1 MGEKKRRLAAAAA
14 GKHDDRPALA
24 LAARAATLTA
34 QSAFE
39 PALKDLGRALELAPH
54 LDALW
59 AQFGELVRFF
69 GFLHPL
75 HPQLG
80 SLLARALE
88 HPAVDPGNLVRPI
101 TSAAL
106 SRPAGE
112 QLAEPLL
119 LRLLEDAIV
128 RDAQLEALMAAE
140 RRRALE
146 GAPVPLELLI
156 AMAHQCFNTEYALDE
171 TQAETAAVAR
181 LATALARNEDYALYA
196 AYRPLHTLPDA
207 PRVAEQLAQTPV
219 ASLAQRQILEPL
231 AEQRIAQEIPS
242 LGDTAGAV
250 SAAVRAQYEANPY
263 PRWLR
268 MQTRFDA
275 APLADIVREL
285 FPDID
290 AKRGPARILLAGCG
304 TGQNAIATARRFAE
318 SSVLA
323 VDLSLA
329 SLAYAK
335 RKTAEL
341 GVANIAYRQADLLAL
356 GTLGERFHL
365 IEASGV
371 LHHLEDPLA
380 GWRVLAALVEPG
392 GFMRIGLYSER
403 GRRHFAHARQFI
415 AQRGF
420 EATPAGIR
428 SARAAIRAAAPQD
441 ELLARVARNED
452 FYSLSGC
459 RDMLFHVQEKC
470 FSLPELAAMIQALG
484 LQFLGFEFP
493 DSGITAARYRAR
505 FPADAL
511 LRNLD
516 NWDRYEQDNPDSF
529 ARMYQFWVR
538 KPS

>member
-14 GKHDDRPALA
+14 GKHDDRRALA
-24 LAARAATLTA
+24 LAARAQALTA

-39 PALKDLGRALELAPH
+39 PALKELARALELAPH
-54 LDALW
+54 HDPLW
-59 AQFGELVRFF
+59 AQFGELIRFF

-75 HPQLG
+75 DPQLRA
-80 SLLARALE
+80 LLARALE

-106 SRPAGE
+106 SRPPGE
-112 QLAEPLL
+112 VFAEPLL

-128 RDAQLEALMAAE
+128 RDAQLEALIGAE
-140 RRRALE
+140 RRRALQ
-146 GAPVPLELLI
+146 GASVPLDVLI
-156 AMAHQCFNTEYALDE
+156 AIAHQCFNTEYVLDE
-171 TQAETAAVAR
+171 SEPETAALTELGAR
-181 LATALARNEDYALYA
+181 LAQSEDYALYA

-207 PRVAEQLAQTPV
+207 GRVAAELARTPL
-219 ASLAQRQILEPL
+219 ASLARRQFVEPL
-231 AEQRIAQEIPS
+231 AEQRIAQDIPS

-250 SAAVRAQYEANPY
+250 SAAVRAQYEENPY

-275 APLADIVREL
+275 APLADIIREL
-285 FPDID
+285 FPDIEV
-290 AKRGPARILLAGCG
+290 KRGPARILLAGCG
-304 TGQNAIATARRFAE
+304 TGQNAIATARRFAD

-335 RKTAEL
+335 RKTLEL
-341 GVANIAYRQADLLAL
+341 GVPNIAYRHADLLAL
-356 GTLGERFHL
+356 GSLGERFHL
-365 IEASGV
+365 VEASGV

-380 GWRVLAALVEPG
+380 GWRVLAGLAEPG

-403 GRRHFAHARQFI
+403 GRRHMVHGRQFI

-420 EATPAGIR
+420 DATPAGIR
-428 SARAAIRAAAPQD
+428 ACRAAIRAATQD
-441 ELLARVARNED
+441 ELLARIARNED

-459 RDMLFHVQEKC
+459 RDMLFHVQEKR
-470 FSLPELAAMIQALG
+470 FSLPEVAAMIDALG
-484 LQFLGFEFP
+484 LRFLGFEFP
-493 DSGITAARYRAR
+493 DSGITVSRYRAR

-511 LRNLD
+511 MRNLD
-516 NWDRYEQDNPDSF
+516 NWHRYEQDNPDCF

-538 KPS
+538 KTA

>member
-1 MGEKKRRLAAAAA
+1 MGEKRRRLAARAA

-24 LAARAATLTA
+24 HAARAQALTA

-39 PALKDLGRALELAPH
+39 PALKELARALELAPH
-54 LDALW
+54 LDPLW
-59 AQFGELVRFF
+59 AQLGELVRFF

-75 HPQLG
+75 HPELRA
-80 SLLARALE
+80 LLERALE
-88 HPAVDPGNLVRPI
+88 HPAVDPGDLVRPI
-101 TSAAL
+101 ASAAL
-106 SRPAGE
+106 SRPPGE
-112 QLAEPLL
+112 VFAEPLL
-119 LRLLEDAIV
+119 FRLLEDTIV
-128 RDAQLEALMAAE
+128 RDAQLQDLIAAE

-146 GAPVPLELLI
+146 GASVPLEVLI
-156 AMAHQCFNTEYALDE
+156 AVAHQCFNTEYVLDE
-171 TQAETAAVAR
+171 SESETAA
-181 LATALARNEDYALYA
+181 LAALSTRVGDYALYA

-207 PRVAEQLAQTPV
+207 ERVAEQLAQTPL
-219 ASLAQRQILEPL
+219 ASLARRQILEPL
-231 AEQRIAQEIPS
+231 AERRLAQEIAS

-263 PRWLR
+263 PRWIR

-285 FPDID
+285 FPGLEV
-290 AKRGPARILLAGCG
+290 KRGPARILLAGCG
-304 TGQNAIATARRFAE
+304 TGQNAIGTARRFAD

-356 GTLGERFHL
+356 GSLGERFHL
-365 IEASGV
+365 VEASGV

-380 GWRVLAALVEPG
+380 GWRVLAGLVEPG

-403 GRRHFAHARQFI
+403 GRQHLVHARQFI
-415 AQRGF
+415 AAHGF
-420 EATPAGIR
+420 DATPAGIR
-428 SARAAIRAAAPQD
+428 AARAAIRAATQD

-452 FYSLSGC
+452 FFSLSGC

-470 FSLPELAAMIQALG
+470 FSLPEIAAMIDSLG
-484 LQFLGFEFP
+484 LGFLGFEFP
-493 DSGITAARYRAR
+493 DSGITVSRYRAR

-511 LRNLD
+511 MRNLD
-516 NWDRYEQDNPDSF
+516 NWHRYEQDNPDSF

-538 KPS
+538 KPA

>member
-14 GKHDDRPALA
+14 GRHDDRRALA
-24 LAARAATLTA
+24 LAARAQALTA

-39 PALKDLGRALELAPH
+39 PALKELARALELAPH
-54 LDALW
+54 HDPLW
-59 AQFGELVRFF
+59 AQFGELIRFF

-75 HPQLG
+75 DPQLRA
-80 SLLARALE
+80 LLARALE

-106 SRPAGE
+106 SRPPGE
-112 QLAEPLL
+112 VFAEPLL

-128 RDAQLEALMAAE
+128 RDAQLEALIGAE
-140 RRRALE
+140 RRRALQ
-146 GAPVPLELLI
+146 GASVPLDVLI
-156 AMAHQCFNTEYALDE
+156 AIAHQCFNTEYVLDE
-171 TQAETAAVAR
+171 SEPETAALTELGAR
-181 LATALARNEDYALYA
+181 LAQSEDYALYA

-207 PRVAEQLAQTPV
+207 GRVAAELARTPL
-219 ASLAQRQILEPL
+219 ASLARRQIVEPL
-231 AEQRIAQEIPS
+231 AEQRIAQDIPS

-250 SAAVRAQYEANPY
+250 SAAVRAQYEENPY

-275 APLADIVREL
+275 APLADIIREL
-285 FPDID
+285 FPDIEV
-290 AKRGPARILLAGCG
+290 KRGPARILLAGCG
-304 TGQNAIATARRFAE
+304 TGQNAIATARRFAD

-335 RKTAEL
+335 RKTLEL
-341 GVANIAYRQADLLAL
+341 GVPNIAYRHADLLAL
-356 GTLGERFHL
+356 GSLGERFHL
-365 IEASGV
+365 VEASGV

-380 GWRVLAALVEPG
+380 GWRVLAGLAEPG

-403 GRRHFAHARQFI
+403 GRRHMVHGRQFI

-420 EATPAGIR
+420 DATPAGIR
-428 SARAAIRAAAPQD
+428 ACRAAIRAATQD
-441 ELLARVARNED
+441 ELLARIARNED

-459 RDMLFHVQEKC
+459 RDMLFHVQEKR
-470 FSLPELAAMIQALG
+470 FSLPEVAAMIDALG
-484 LQFLGFEFP
+484 LRFLGFEFP
-493 DSGITAARYRAR
+493 DSGITVSRYRAR

-511 LRNLD
+511 MRNLD
-516 NWDRYEQDNPDSF
+516 NWHRYEQDNPDCF

-538 KPS
+538 KTA

>member
-14 GKHDDRPALA
+14 GRHDDRRALA
-24 LAARAATLTA
+24 LAARAQALTA

-39 PALKDLGRALELAPH
+39 PALKELARALELAPH
-54 LDALW
+54 HDPLW
-59 AQFGELVRFF
+59 AQFGELIRFF

-75 HPQLG
+75 DPQLRA
-80 SLLARALE
+80 LLARALE

-106 SRPAGE
+106 SRPPGE
-112 QLAEPLL
+112 VFAEPLL

-128 RDAQLEALMAAE
+128 RDAQLEALIGAE
-140 RRRALE
+140 RRRALQ
-146 GAPVPLELLI
+146 GASVPLDVLI
-156 AMAHQCFNTEYALDE
+156 AIAHQCFNTEYVLDE
-171 TQAETAAVAR
+171 SEPETAALTELGAR
-181 LATALARNEDYALYA
+181 LAQSEDYALYA

-207 PRVAEQLAQTPV
+207 GRVAAELARTPL
-219 ASLAQRQILEPL
+219 ASLARRQIVEPL
-231 AEQRIAQEIPS
+231 AEQRIAQDIPS

-250 SAAVRAQYEANPY
+250 SAAVRAQYEENPY

-275 APLADIVREL
+275 APLADIIREL
-285 FPDID
+285 FPDIEV
-290 AKRGPARILLAGCG
+290 KRGPARILLAGCG
-304 TGQNAIATARRFAE
+304 TGQNAIATARRFAD

-335 RKTAEL
+335 RKTLEL
-341 GVANIAYRQADLLAL
+341 GVPNIAYRHADLLAL
-356 GTLGERFHL
+356 GSLGERFHL
-365 IEASGV
+365 VEASGV

-380 GWRVLAALVEPG
+380 GWRVLAGLAEPG

-403 GRRHFAHARQFI
+403 GRRHMVHARQFI

-420 EATPAGIR
+420 DATPAGIR
-428 SARAAIRAAAPQD
+428 ACRAAIRAATQD
-441 ELLARVARNED
+441 ELLARIARNED

-459 RDMLFHVQEKC
+459 RDMLFHVQEKR
-470 FSLPELAAMIQALG
+470 FSLPEVAAMIDALG
-484 LQFLGFEFP
+484 LRFLGFEFP
-493 DSGITAARYRAR
+493 DSGITVSRYRAR

-511 LRNLD
+511 MRNLD
-516 NWDRYEQDNPDSF
+516 NWHRYEQDNPDCF

-538 KPS
+538 KTA

>member
-14 GKHDDRPALA
+14 GKHDDRRALA
-24 LAARAATLTA
+24 LAARAQALTA

-39 PALKDLGRALELAPH
+39 PALKELARALELAPH
-54 LDALW
+54 HDPLW
-59 AQFGELVRFF
+59 AQFGELIRFF

-75 HPQLG
+75 DPQLRA
-80 SLLARALE
+80 LLARALE

-106 SRPAGE
+106 SRPPGE
-112 QLAEPLL
+112 VFAEPLL

-128 RDAQLEALMAAE
+128 RDAQLEALIGAE
-140 RRRALE
+140 RRRALQ
-146 GAPVPLELLI
+146 GASVPLDVLI
-156 AMAHQCFNTEYALDE
+156 AIAHQCFNTEYVLDE
-171 TQAETAAVAR
+171 SEPETAALTELGAR
-181 LATALARNEDYALYA
+181 LAQSEDYALYA

-207 PRVAEQLAQTPV
+207 GRVAAELARTPL
-219 ASLAQRQILEPL
+219 ASLARRQIVEPL
-231 AEQRIAQEIPS
+231 AEQRIAQDIPS

-250 SAAVRAQYEANPY
+250 SAAVRAQYEENPY

-275 APLADIVREL
+275 APLADIIREL
-285 FPDID
+285 FPDIEV
-290 AKRGPARILLAGCG
+290 KRGPARILLAGCG
-304 TGQNAIATARRFAE
+304 TGQNAIATARRFAD

-335 RKTAEL
+335 RKTLEL
-341 GVANIAYRQADLLAL
+341 GVPNIAYRHADLLAL
-356 GTLGERFHL
+356 GSLGERFHL
-365 IEASGV
+365 VEASGV

-380 GWRVLAALVEPG
+380 GWRVLAGLAEPG

-403 GRRHFAHARQFI
+403 GRRHMVHGRQFI

-420 EATPAGIR
+420 DATPAGIR
-428 SARAAIRAAAPQD
+428 ACRAAIRAATQD
-441 ELLARVARNED
+441 ELLARIARNED

-459 RDMLFHVQEKC
+459 RDMLFHVQEKR
-470 FSLPELAAMIQALG
+470 FSLPEVAAMIDALG
-484 LQFLGFEFP
+484 LRFLGFEFP
-493 DSGITAARYRAR
+493 DSGITVSRYRAR

-511 LRNLD
+511 MRNLD
-516 NWDRYEQDNPDSF
+516 NWHRYEQDNPDCF

-538 KPS
+538 KTA